1 METRIWSRWKRFAQR
16 AGEVQANALFFLLY
30 FIVLVPLAWASPRN
44 PLFRRGAVRRQ
55 VPSWRARTA
64 ANPDLPG
71 VRRQF

>member
-44 PLFRRGAVRRQ
+44 PLFRRSGARRQ
-55 VPSWRARTA
+55 GPSWRPRA
-64 ANPDLPG
+64 ATKTDLPS